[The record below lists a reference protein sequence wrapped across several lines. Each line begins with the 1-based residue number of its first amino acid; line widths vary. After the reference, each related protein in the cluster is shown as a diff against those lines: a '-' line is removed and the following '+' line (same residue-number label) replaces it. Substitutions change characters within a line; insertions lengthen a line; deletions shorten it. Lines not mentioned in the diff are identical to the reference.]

1 MLSSTRYEYII
12 LKKTNLKLYKI
23 KHYIKLIENRKSY
36 CYQSCNL
43 TFVASREYI
52 DERHGNMTRGK
63 LTAIDIT
70 KPILIMSLDRHCEK
84 LVRMFPENIIT
95 FK

>member
-1 MLSSTRYEYII
+1 
-12 LKKTNLKLYKI
+12 LYK
-23 KHYIKLIENRKSY
+23 SF
-36 CYQSCNL
+36 NL

-70 KPILIMSLDRHCEK
+70 KPILIISLDRHCEK
-84 LVRMFPENIIT
+84 LVRMFPENNT
-95 FK
+95 FKIN

>member
-1 MLSSTRYEYII
+1 MTTILHSYLSC
-12 LKKTNLKLYKI
+12 
-23 KHYIKLIENRKSY
+23 KH
-36 CYQSCNL
+36 

-52 DERHGNMTRGK
+52 DERHGNMTKGK

-84 LVRMFPENIIT
+84 LVRTFPENNINI
-95 FK
+95 